1 LPGEYLASAAVDC
14 PVSSGFHVFMGEHQ
28 MKKLTLCIDNLQV
41 ESFPTLELVGRASG
55 TVHARQGA
63 AQAVVLGFAG
73 TDASN
78 CASCDTCKG
87 SNCCGCANSTA
98 A

>member
-1 LPGEYLASAAVDC
+1 
-14 PVSSGFHVFMGEHQ
+14 
-28 MKKLTLCIDNLQV
+28 MKKLTLCMDDLQV
-41 ESFPTLELVGRASG
+41 ESFPTLALVERASG
-55 TVHARQGA
+55 TVYARQGA
-63 AQAVVLGFAG
+63 GRAVLLGFAE

-87 SNCCGCANSTA
+87 PNCCGCANSTA

>member
-1 LPGEYLASAAVDC
+1 
-14 PVSSGFHVFMGEHQ
+14 MT
-28 MKKLTLCIDNLQV
+28 KLKLRMDDLHV
-41 ESFPTLELVGRASG
+41 ESFPTLSLVERETG

-63 AQAVVLGFAG
+63 AQGVVLGFAE

-87 SNCCGCANSTA
+87 PNCCGCANSTA

>member
-1 LPGEYLASAAVDC
+1 
-14 PVSSGFHVFMGEHQ
+14 MT
-28 MKKLTLCIDNLQV
+28 KLKLHMDDLRV
-41 ESFPTLELVGRASG
+41 ESFPVLEMVARASG

-63 AQAVVLGFAG
+63 AVVLGFAE

-78 CASCDTCKG
+78 CRTCDTCVG
-87 SNCCGCANSTA
+87 PNCCGCADSTA

>member
-1 LPGEYLASAAVDC
+1 
-14 PVSSGFHVFMGEHQ
+14 MN
-28 MKKLTLCIDNLQV
+28 KLRLSMDDLRV
-41 ESFPTLELVGRASG
+41 ESFPTLELVPRESG

-63 AQAVVLGFAG
+63 AEAVIRGFAE

-78 CASCDTCKG
+78 CRTCDTCQG
-87 SNCCGCANSTA
+87 PNCCGCADSTA